1 MSWLILFVAGLFE
14 IVWAVGLKHIDGFSR
29 PWVLVGTLAAIVLS
43 MGLLALAMRNVP
55 LGTAY
60 AVWTGIGAIGTFVV
74 GIIWLGDSSDIHARV
89 ASALCV
95 LIGLIGLK
103 LSTP

>member
-14 IVWAVGLKHIDGFSR
+14 VVWAVGLKQVDGFSK
-29 PWVLVGTLAAIVLS
+29 PWVLLGTLVAIVLS
-43 MGLLALAMRNVP
+43 MLLLALAMKNVP

-60 AVWTGIGAIGTFVV
+60 AVWTGIGAIGTFIV
-74 GIIWLGDSSDIHARV
+74 GIIWLGDAVSIARI

>member
-1 MSWLILFVAGLFE
+1 
-14 IVWAVGLKHIDGFSR
+14 LKQIDGLSK
-29 PWVLVGTLAAIVLS
+29 PWVLAGTLVAIVLS
-43 MGLLALAMRNVP
+43 MALLAVAMKHVP

-60 AVWTGIGAIGTFVV
+60 AVWTGIGAIGTFIV
-74 GIIWLGDSSDIHARV
+74 GIIWLGDSMTLARV

>member
-1 MSWLILFVAGLFE
+1 MSWLFLFVAGVFE
-14 IVWAVGLKHIDGFSR
+14 IVWAVGLKQIDGLSR
-29 PWVLVGTLAAIVLS
+29 PWMLTGTLLAIVLS
-43 MGLLALAMRNVP
+43 MFLLALAMRDVP

-60 AVWTGIGAIGTFVV
+60 AMWTGIGAIGTFIV
-74 GIIWLGDSSDIHARV
+74 GIVWLGDPMNGARV
-89 ASALCV
+89 VSALFV

>member
-1 MSWLILFVAGLFE
+1 MSWLILFVAGFFE
-14 IVWAVGLKHIDGFSR
+14 IAWAVGLKQLDGLSK
-29 PWVLVGTLAAIVLS
+29 PWVLVGTLVAIVLS
-43 MGLLALAMRNVP
+43 MGLLACAMKNVP

-60 AVWTGIGAIGTFVV
+60 AVWTGIGAIGTFIV
-74 GIIWLGDSSDIHARV
+74 GIIWFGDSMSFARV

-95 LIGLIGLK
+95 LLGLIGLK